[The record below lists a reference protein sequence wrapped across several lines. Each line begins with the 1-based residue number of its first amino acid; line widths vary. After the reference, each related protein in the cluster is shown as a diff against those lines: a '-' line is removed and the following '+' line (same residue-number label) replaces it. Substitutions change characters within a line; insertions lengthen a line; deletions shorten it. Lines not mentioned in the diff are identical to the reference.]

1 MKRYAF
7 CTLFL
12 CAAALAVEP
21 AAQPK
26 IYVSS
31 GNANFDWTY
40 AAVRE
45 LHPEMGGPFDMMT
58 AAFKRKHVP
67 AVVVAEKAEADYI
80 LMYFD
85 SVQAGPVGYTAHT
98 TSSASKSGNTR
109 YGSSTTT
116 VERTQSAR
124 LNAAVRLV
132 DAKTNAIVWTYS
144 YSRMNPFNGNQS
156 AYESVAKHLKQWMEG
171 K

>member
-1 MKRYAF
+1 VKRYVI
-7 CTLFL
+7 CSLFL

-31 GNANFDWTY
+31 GNASFDWTY

-45 LHPEMGGPFDMMT
+45 LHPEMGGPFDMMS

-67 AVVVAEKAEADYI
+67 AVVVAEKDQADYI

-85 SVQAGPVGYTAHT
+85 SVQAGPAGYTSHT
-98 TSSASKSGNTR
+98 TSSSSKNGSTR

-132 DAKTNAIVWTYS
+132 DAKTDTIVWTYS
-144 YSRMNPFNGNQS
+144 YSRWNPLNGNQS
-156 AYESVAKHLKQWMEG
+156 AYESVAKHLKTFLEG